1 VTPEEYHELRVKADE
16 LHEAGDLYGAIDA
29 YGRLLSLND
38 RDADLLVSRSAAY
51 IETGEYNLAATDAI
65 RAWEQGPE
73 NAVAAFN
80 AGLAL
85 DLNGQSQEAVDWFR
99 RAIET
104 DATFAKAYAGLANT
118 YSELRDYAAA
128 ITYYELAEEH
138 GADFDELYYW
148 WGRALMGVGRYE
160 EALECLER
168 RLADGESL
176 EAEAAVAQCYYLL
189 GETDLARG
197 LLNKAASVQPED
209 HDSLLYY
216 MALLRQDGLSEEDV
230 LSTVGM
236 SSESEVSP

>member
-1 VTPEEYHELRVKADE
+1 MKADE
-16 LHEAGDLYGAIDA
+16 LHEAGDLYGAIHA
-29 YGRLLSLND
+29 YTRLLSID
-38 RDADLLVSRSAAY
+38 ERDEETLISRSAAY
-51 IETGEYNLAATDAI
+51 IETGDYKLAASDAI

-85 DLNGQSQEAVDWFR
+85 DLNGQSQEAVDWFF

-104 DATFAKAYAGLANT
+104 DPTFAKAYAGLANT
-118 YSELRDYAAA
+118 YSELGDYASAV
-128 ITYYELAEEH
+128 TYYELADQYD
-138 GADFDELYYW
+138 ADFEELHYW

-160 EALECLER
+160 EALECFER
-168 RLADGESL
+168 RLAGGESL
-176 EAEAAVAQCYYLL
+176 EAEAALAQCYYLT

-209 HDSLLYY
+209 HDSLLYF
-216 MALLRQDGLSEEDV
+216 MAILRQDGLSEKDV
-230 LSTVGM
+230 LSTVGI